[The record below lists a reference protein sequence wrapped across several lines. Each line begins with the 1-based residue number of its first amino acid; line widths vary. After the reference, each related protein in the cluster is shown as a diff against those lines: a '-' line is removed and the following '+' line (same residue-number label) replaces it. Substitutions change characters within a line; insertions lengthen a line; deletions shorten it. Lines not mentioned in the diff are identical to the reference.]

1 MKTFRRIHTLLLV
14 LGLVAL
20 LVLSSGCQ
28 AKSTPPLQVV
38 TTTSLLGS
46 IVERIGGEHVSV
58 TVLVPPGSCPGHFDI
73 KPGDIQAAAEGK
85 LFLKHGWEG
94 FADKLIES
102 AKNPD
107 LKVVTI
113 EVKGNWMAPPVQSQA
128 VDKVLAALS
137 EADPAHKD
145 EFQKN
150 AEAYKKIIEDTEKKL
165 KEKLAAAGAE
175 GVPVLCGKYQTGF
188 AKWAGFNV
196 VATYGRP
203 EELTPQVVKELVEK
217 GKAAGVKLVIDNLQS
232 GPDAGV
238 EIAKE
243 IGAAHVTLSNFPG
256 GFEGT
261 ETWEKAVEKNVELL
275 LEALGK

>member
-165 KEKLAAAGAE
+165 KEELAAAGAE

-188 AKWAGFNV
+188 VKWAGFNV

-217 GKAAGVKLVIDNLQS
+217 GKAAGVKLVVDNLQS

-256 GFEGT
+256 GFDDT